1 MQREGIVHME
11 TWKKNLYILWIGCFL
26 CSVGI
31 NMIIPFLP
39 LFVQEL
45 GVTDVKDAALWSA
58 MIFGANHFVIAIV
71 SPIWGRLS
79 DRFGQKMMMI
89 RSGLGMGIIII
100 GMGFVHT
107 PLQLLLLRVL
117 FGTVAGFMTSA
128 TAFMAIDTPKE
139 HVGKALGTL
148 QTGSVTGQLMGPLFG
163 GLLAATFGMRNAF
176 FLTGFFILIAT
187 AMVIFTIV
195 ETRTYEKL
203 RFNLNWLRRDSASSP
218 PELNPT
224 PKPVKQSK
232 SLIALIKE
240 APVLLTLF
248 VSTYLIAASMQ
259 SINPIITLYV
269 KQLHVEDHVEI
280 IGGLIFASS
289 ALGTMLAAPLL
300 GRLGDRFGHTYILI
314 ASVLCMAIL
323 NIPQA
328 IVDDPWSLFG
338 IRFLAGL
345 CVGGLVPSVS
355 SLLRSTTAPGI
366 QGSIFG
372 YNQSANSFG
381 NVSGAMFGGIVASQ
395 LGIPY
400 VFYFITGMFAL
411 LFLMLLFQ
419 MKSIEKARLHDSGNG

>member
-1 MQREGIVHME
+1 ME
-11 TWKKNLYILWIGCFL
+11 TWKKNLYILWTGCFL

-58 MIFGANHFVIAIV
+58 MIFGANHLVIALV

-148 QTGSVTGQLMGPLFG
+148 QTGSVSGQLMGPLFG

-176 FLTGFFILIAT
+176 FLTGIFILIAT
-187 AMVIFTIV
+187 ALVIFTIV

-203 RFNLNWLRRDSASSP
+203 SFNLNWLRNKKHNTA
-218 PELNPT
+218 PT
-224 PKPVKQSK
+224 LLTVEQKPAKQSK
-232 SLIALIKE
+232 SLLSVIRQ

-248 VSTYLIAASMQ
+248 VATYLISASMQ

-269 KQLHVEDHVEI
+269 KQLNVVDHVEI

-289 ALGTMLAAPLL
+289 ALGTMIAAPLL

-314 ASVLCMAIL
+314 GSVFCMAIL

-328 IVDDPWSLFG
+328 VVDDPWSLFG

-355 SLLRSTTAPGI
+355 SLLRNTTVPGI

-400 VFYFITGMFAL
+400 VFYFISGMFAL
-411 LFLMLLFQ
+411 LLVILLIQ
-419 MKSIEKARLHDSGNG
+419 MKSIERARLNDIENG